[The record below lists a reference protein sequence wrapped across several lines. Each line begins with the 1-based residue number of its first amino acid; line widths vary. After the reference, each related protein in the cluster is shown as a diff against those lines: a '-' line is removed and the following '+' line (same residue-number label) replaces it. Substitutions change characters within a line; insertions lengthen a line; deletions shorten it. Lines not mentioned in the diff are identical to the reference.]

1 MKRLVYSPKVE
12 AYIKSDQGII
22 DISDYITAG
31 GVERKLDQVSAA
43 RLTVRNPHMKWTD
56 VESKDHVS
64 GERLLEPMFH
74 PMDPIVIFMQ
84 RLQNRPVQVF
94 TGFLDKTPYLQ
105 MHPGTIELRA
115 SCTLKKLQYT
125 YFDAGLP
132 FFSDFLGANGW
143 NVVEGVG
150 VVNLEERAQG
160 EKAVNKGTLTDS
172 GFGHLLYKVLQ
183 DIGHWPK
190 ETIYIEKIPNDLIEL
205 VTELFDEGS
214 KESKE
219 SNEFMLHLLHKI
231 IGTASLGNGEL
242 STGTGKGHEEG
253 GGIVGSSEGTLE
265 GPFVQPQREF
275 AESLA
280 ELSGLSLK
288 VVGAWCLAEQSAGAA
303 EGYAAENYNN
313 WLNMGPF
320 EQNSAFNNPQDAAKH
335 TKDNIYRGY
344 YDGTIVASISK
355 SDQKQMQAI
364 VDSPWGT
371 EATIYQ
377 TYQQCSV
384 KK

>member
-1 MKRLVYSPKVE
+1 MKRLVYSPKVK
-12 AYIKSDQGII
+12 AYIKADNGII
-22 DISDYITAG
+22 DISEYITAG
-31 GVERKLDQVSAA
+31 GVERKLDQVSSAK
-43 RLTVRNPHMKWTD
+43 LTIRNPNKKWTD
-56 VESKDHVS
+56 VESVDPVS

-94 TGFLDKTPYLQ
+94 TGFLDKTPYMQ

-125 YFDAGLP
+125 FFDAGLP
-132 FFSDFLGANGW
+132 FFSEFLASEGW
-143 NVVEGVG
+143 NVVEGIG
-150 VVNLEERAQG
+150 VVNLEEPAQG
-160 EKAVNKGTLTDS
+160 EKATTKGALSDS
-172 GFGHLLYKVLQ
+172 GFGHLLYSTLQ
-183 DIGHWPK
+183 EIGNWPK

-205 VTELFDEGS
+205 VTELFEEGS
-214 KESKE
+214 KEAEE

-242 STGTGKGHEEG
+242 SSGTGKGSEEG
-253 GGIVGSSEGTLE
+253 GGIIGSSEGSLV
-265 GPFVQPQREF
+265 GPFAQPQREF
-275 AESLA
+275 AEALA
-280 ELSGLSLK
+280 ELSGLSLH
-288 VVGAWCLAEQSAGAA
+288 VIGAWCLAEESAGAA

-320 EQNSAFNNPQDAAKH
+320 EQNPAFNNPQDAAKR
-335 TKDNIYRGY
+335 TKDNIYGGI
-344 YDGTIVASISK
+344 YDSTIVASIGK

-371 EATIYQ
+371 ESTIFQ
-377 TYQQCSV
+377 TYPECSV